1 MKKIL
6 ITRKLI
12 KSSEDYA
19 SKIFDAVLNSN
30 DKLLNENELVNK
42 SNDCD
47 GILSSITDNINANII
62 SKFSSK
68 IKIISNFAVGFG
80 NIDVEAAKKRKIIV
94 TNTPD
99 VLTDATAEIAIL
111 VLLGAARRAKEGI
124 DFARKKSWKWSSD
137 FLVGKQLTGMRLGIL
152 GMGRIG
158 RAVADR
164 ARAFGMKIH
173 YYNRSKLE
181 KNLEKDAVYHH
192 TLESLLSVSDFFS
205 INCPSTKETKHIINR
220 KTIKYFPNGAV
231 VSNSARGDMID
242 DDAMVEA
249 LKNGK
254 IFSLGLD
261 VYNGEPNIHPEYLS
275 LPNVFVLPH
284 LGSSTIKTRTDMGNL
299 AINNIEEF
307 FKTGKCKNTVNLIQ
321 PIVVK

>member
-12 KSSEDYA
+12 KSSEQYA
-19 SKIFDAVLNSN
+19 SKIFDIKLNKE
-30 DKLLNENELVNK
+30 DKPLTRDELISK

-47 GILSSITDNINANII
+47 GILSSISDKLDADII
-62 SKFSSK
+62 SKLSHN
-68 IKIISNFAVGFG
+68 IKIISNFAVGYG
-80 NIDVEAAKKRKIIV
+80 NIDINAAKKRNIVV
-94 TNTPD
+94 TNTPN

-111 VLLGAARRAKEGI
+111 ILLGAARRAKEGMEWV
-124 DFARKKSWKWSSD
+124 KKKNWLWSAD
-137 FLVGKQLTGMRLGIL
+137 FLLGKQLTGEKLGIL

-158 RAVADR
+158 RVVAER

-173 YYNRSKLE
+173 YHNRSRLD
-181 KNLEKDAVYHH
+181 KNLEKNAVYHKS
-192 TLESLLSVSDFFS
+192 LESLLSVSNFFS
-205 INCPSTKETKHIINR
+205 INCPATGETKHIIN
-220 KTIKYFPNGAV
+220 KETIKHFPDGAV

-261 VYNGEPNIHPEYLS
+261 VYNGEPNIHPEYLT
-275 LPNVFVLPH
+275 LPNVFILPH
-284 LGSSTIKTRTDMGNL
+284 LGSSTVKTRTAMGDL
-299 AINNIEEF
+299 AISNIEKF
-307 FKTGKCKNTVNLIQ
+307 FKTGNCPNQVN
-321 PIVVK
+321 

>member
-6 ITRKLI
+6 FTRKLI
-12 KSSEDYA
+12 KTSEEYA
-19 SKIFDAVLNSN
+19 SRIFEAKLNLQ
-30 DKLLNENELVNK
+30 DKLITKEDLINN

-47 GILSSITDNINANII
+47 GILSSLTENLDADTI
-62 SKFSSK
+62 SKLSNK

-80 NIDVEAAKKRKIIV
+80 NIDIDAARERNIVV

-99 VLTDATAEIAIL
+99 VLTEATAEIAIL

-124 DFARKKSWKWSSD
+124 KWANKKNWKWSAD
-137 FLVGKQLTGMRLGIL
+137 FLMGKQLTDARLGIL

-164 ARAFGMKIH
+164 ARSFGMKIH
-173 YYNRSKLE
+173 YHNRKRLN
-181 KNLEKDAVYHH
+181 KDLEKDATYHS
-192 TLESLLSVSDFFS
+192 LLKSLLSVSDFFS
-205 INCPSTKETKHIINR
+205 INCPATKETKHIINR
-220 KTIKYFPNGAV
+220 KTLKYFPDGTV
-231 VSNSARGDMID
+231 ISNSARGDMID
-242 DDAMVEA
+242 DDAMVDA

-261 VYNGEPNIHPEYLS
+261 VYNGEPNIHPEYLT

-284 LGSSTIKTRTDMGNL
+284 LGSATKKTRTAMANL
-299 AINNIEEF
+299 AVSNIEEF
-307 FKTGKCKNTVNLIQ
+307 FKTGKCVNC
-321 PIVVK
+321 VN